1 MSDMKRLEEL
11 KPIADEMLAGLHADE
26 RMKRRVREAALA
38 KTPRRRPARV
48 LVPAVCCAVLAVAC
62 VGVLRS
68 TDVRTPGAIARIDTL
83 TAGSE
88 DESAPEGGVRIAGVL
103 GAGANVRVA
112 TQQGDT
118 LFAGGEGDMPLVALG
133 GGVYRMLS
141 EPSAVSEALR
151 GEAVGAVASFTE
163 EPSLASEEALS
174 AGLSNVAAE
183 GSAIYAVSGLDRQTA
198 VAAEVDGALRLFQRV
213 SYAGKGPGRQTLA
226 EIFSVGGQVKEI
238 TLSGAGTLE
247 GRAADE
253 AIDVL
258 LQNAALVSADASV
271 RGDSLTVTLD
281 SGLML
286 QLGVSGNT
294 LYGCGAWSCP
304 EFFEAFEALK

>member
-38 KTPRRRPARV
+38 KAPRRRPARV
-48 LVPAVCCAVLAVAC
+48 LVPAVCCAALAVAC
-62 VGVLRS
+62 VGVLKS
-68 TDVRTPGAIARIDTL
+68 ANVRAPGIARIDTL

-88 DESAPEGGVRIAGVL
+88 DEAAPEGGVRLAGVL
-103 GAGANVRVA
+103 GAGASVRVA
-112 TQQGDT
+112 PQQEGT
-118 LFAGGEGDMPLVALG
+118 LFAGGEGDMPLVALD

-141 EPSAVSEALR
+141 EPSPVSEALR
-151 GEAVGAVASFTE
+151 GEAVGAIASFTE
-163 EPSLASEEALS
+163 EPSLASEEALG

-183 GSAIYAVSGLDRQTA
+183 GSTIYAVAGLDSQTA
-198 VAAEVDGALRLFQRV
+198 IAAEVDGSLRLFQRV
-213 SYAGKGPGRQTLA
+213 SYAGKGPGRQSLA
-226 EIFSVGGQVKEI
+226 EIFSVRGQVKEI
-238 TLSGAGTLE
+238 ALSGAGTLS
-247 GRAADE
+247 GDAADE

-281 SGLML
+281 NGLTL
-286 QLGVSGNT
+286 ELGVSGDT

-304 EFFEAFEALK
+304 EFFEAFEALM